1 MVSLLLRW
9 QAVASLELKLDQYF
23 VNGKHTLK
31 VPDIQSL
38 VLWVLG
44 EAVSPKWIFVKV
56 RCVVLRAC
64 AHLQAAVACC
74 ALTAVSTM
82 PAELWCSIRTS
93 LWSTRWCGR

>member
-1 MVSLLLRW
+1 VVSLLRW

-56 RCVVLRAC
+56 RAVCVPVCKAAAACSARSARCPFAALEVL
-64 AHLQAAVACC
+64 H
-74 ALTAVSTM
+74 
-82 PAELWCSIRTS
+82 
-93 LWSTRWCGR
+93 